1 MLKDIDKY
9 IDKEGKFNFSK
20 SPSEIFV
27 DAFKETELL
36 DKSKELSAYTIRAY
50 NEDLNTFI
58 NFITKEENKDLKE
71 INILTVKS
79 YHMYLNQ
86 HFSARTARRKLSV
99 LKRLLIFGYKT
110 EFYSYSMS
118 EWIKNP
124 KIPKYNYSSKNNQTR
139 QELREL
145 DLETAKILISALDK
159 TVLTKRKER
168 EPLKARNR
176 LLGFFLLT
184 TGMRAREV
192 ISLRWSDIIHKPE
205 GIFVIFKGKG
215 NKQRAIPLT
224 PPLLRELQTYRDALT
239 EYSSC
244 SSSYQNDI
252 NPIFISFTRNV
263 NEQMSYDSL
272 YKTIK
277 KAVQY
282 VSANKHI
289 SPHWFRHTFV
299 TQLLEQDTP
308 LAIVKELA
316 GHEDIS
322 TTNLYLERMSN
333 KSLTTAVQKVD
344 FGLD

>member
-1 MLKDIDKY
+1 MSKEINHY

-20 SPSEIFV
+20 ASSESFLT
-27 DAFKETELL
+27 AFKEVELF
-36 DKSKELSAYTIRAY
+36 DPSKELSDYTLRAY
-50 NEDLNTFI
+50 NEDIDTFL
-58 NFITKEENKDLKE
+58 NFIDNEKVNLKD
-71 INILTVKS
+71 INIITIKK
-79 YHMYLNQ
+79 YQMYLSEK
-86 HFSARTARRKLSV
+86 FAARTARRKLGI
-99 LKRLLIFGYKT
+99 LKRILIWGYKT

-118 EWIKNP
+118 DWIKNP
-124 KIPKYNYSSKNNQTR
+124 KVPKYHYSSKNNQQR
-139 QELREL
+139 KELRQL
-145 DLETAKILISALDK
+145 DVETARILISALDK
-159 TVLTKRKER
+159 IVLTKRTER

-192 ISLRWSDIIHKPE
+192 ISLKWTDIFKKNE
-205 GIFVIFKGKG
+205 GTFVIFNGKG
-215 NKQRAIPLT
+215 NKERAIPLT
-224 PPLLRELQTYRDALT
+224 PPLLRELQTYRNLLA
-239 EYSSC
+239 EYSGC
-244 SSSYQNDI
+244 STSYYGDES
-252 NPIFISFTRNV
+252 PIFISFSRNK
-263 NEQMSYDSL
+263 NEQMSYDNL

-282 VSANKHI
+282 VGANTHI

-322 TTNLYLERMSN
+322 TTNLYLERMSD
-333 KSLTTAVQKVD
+333 KSLTTAIDKVD